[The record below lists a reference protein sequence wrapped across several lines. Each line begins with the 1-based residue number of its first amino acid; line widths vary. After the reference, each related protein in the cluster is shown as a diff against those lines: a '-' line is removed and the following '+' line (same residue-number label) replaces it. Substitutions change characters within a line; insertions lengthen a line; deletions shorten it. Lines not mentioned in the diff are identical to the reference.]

1 MAMYARMMKISHTRL
16 YTGGKRPRFK
26 ASAASKTP
34 KIEAPVEKSVEAL
47 ASASKAPRIEAPT
60 EKSVEAPAS
69 ASKAPKIEAAAEK
82 SVEASASASKTLDEQ
97 VLLLSGG
104 IVDKKASAMQLM
116 DAKQYMWDTLQGR
129 TKQQPPR
136 HFIAQ
141 QEAGGE
147 FPSPV
152 VRLDSLQKQV
162 NEIQP
167 HLQVLE
173 DWIGYSKP
181 ELYGVLGI
189 NRFTAAAEILDVA
202 ASFLSYFTREAIQK
216 QGVLDELV
224 DCGPRGPRKLKPYSS
239 YDKAAITYG
248 SLWWFVFNKEA
259 SGKSLSEVWHDFEI
273 QGQVLLLDWDR
284 KRSSACKEGMHVI
297 CKQVIQAA
305 EEELAKDMDS
315 CQQQCDIR
323 KCIGFYLSCIKPRQN
338 TGVHTMGI
346 LNTFQWASS
355 SSTTATFSVDRLDI
369 QLKKME
375 MSELQQKIRVLFD
388 IHGHAHTIPE
398 FKYIA
403 DTFYPLLNWYATK
416 LGIKVF
422 EICGRNKL
430 VDEDASVTYE
440 FVEGKWMRDGLQDQH
455 WSLLSWYSIWDLSDL
470 LSIFGAFASCSKNN
484 FTGFGLLNTQAVQ
497 RPDLQ
502 S

>member
-1 MAMYARMMKISHTRL
+1 METAIPVIPAVINHDSGLEGFESGIKSWHPRL
-16 YTGGKRPRFK
+16 YTGGKRLRSEAPE
-26 ASAASKTP
+26 ASKAP
-34 KIEAPVEKSVEAL
+34 RIKAPVEKSVEA
-47 ASASKAPRIEAPT
+47 
-60 EKSVEAPAS
+60 PAL
-69 ASKAPKIEAAAEK
+69 
-82 SVEASASASKTLDEQ
+82 ASKTLDEQ
-97 VLLLSGG
+97 VLVLSDSSLDLSGG

-116 DAKQYMWDTLQGR
+116 DAKQYMWGL
-129 TKQQPPR
+129 TKQQPPG

-141 QEAGGE
+141 QKAGGE
-147 FPSPV
+147 FPSLI
-152 VRLDSLQKQV
+152 VRLDSLQKRV

-167 HLQVLE
+167 RLQVLE
-173 DWIGYSKP
+173 DWTRYLKP
-181 ELYGVLGI
+181 ELYEILGT
-189 NRFTAAAEILDVA
+189 NWFTAATEILDVA

-224 DCGPRGPRKLKPYSS
+224 DCRPIGPRKLKPYSS
-239 YDKAAITYG
+239 YDKAAITYR

-259 SGKSLSEVWHDFEI
+259 SEKSLSEV
-273 QGQVLLLDWDR
+273 LPPDWDR

-297 CKQVIQAA
+297 CKRVIQAA
-305 EEELAKDMDS
+305 KEELDKDMDS

-323 KCIGFYLSCIKPRQN
+323 KL
-338 TGVHTMGI
+338 
-346 LNTFQWASS
+346 
-355 SSTTATFSVDRLDI
+355 DRSDI

-403 DTFYPLLNWYATK
+403 DTFYPLLNWYTTK

-422 EICGRNKL
+422 EICSRNKL

-455 WSLLSWYSIWDLSDL
+455 WSLLSWYSMWE
-470 LSIFGAFASCSKNN
+470 
-484 FTGFGLLNTQAVQ
+484 
-497 RPDLQ
+497 
-502 S
+502 